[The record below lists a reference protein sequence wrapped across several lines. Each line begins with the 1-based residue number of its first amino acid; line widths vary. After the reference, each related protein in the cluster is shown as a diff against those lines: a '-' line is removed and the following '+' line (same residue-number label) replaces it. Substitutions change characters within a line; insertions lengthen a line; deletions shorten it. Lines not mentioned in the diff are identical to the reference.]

1 MAKTLTPKSCYALVN
16 SIAHQLLGDQAL
28 TATTLTDF
36 VSVGEQILT
45 QTHENILN
53 AISIVGIKTV
63 ISNRPYKSKLALIRE
78 DGASSFVSRMRKIT
92 YYEKDALD
100 SGDYNTNSKT
110 NFAEGYDNGSN
121 SGASMP
127 SMWEQNPRYP
137 LELNFTFG
145 NDVWQTSITIYQNQL
160 YQAFSSLDE
169 FNKFMSGYLQTLANE
184 IETQKESFA
193 RVSMLNFM
201 GGIYDLQTY
210 GTTAKDLVA
219 LYNADHGGTTFTG
232 DDLRTGT
239 EKEEFYKWF
248 IALVK
253 DDMQMLEYR
262 STANHWDKTLSV
274 GSDTYHFYRHTP
286 KANQRFLLYS
296 KFINDLRTEVLP
308 TIFNT
313 GFLEENFEEV
323 PFWQSQTSR
332 SAISVTPSIPD
343 VVGAGTGQISGNAVA
358 LDYVVGMLFDEEAL
372 STNMVHQSTTN
383 SPLEARKRYYNQFVS
398 FNKGAI
404 NDFTQNAILYYM
416 AS

>member
-1 MAKTLTPKSCYALVN
+1 MARTLTPKACYTLVN
-16 SIAHQLLGDQAL
+16 SIAHQLNGDSSL
-28 TATTLTDF
+28 TATNLTDF
-36 VSVGEQILT
+36 VAVGEQILT
-45 QTHENILN
+45 NAHENILN
-53 AISIVGIKTV
+53 AISIVGIKTI

-78 DGASSFVSRMRKIT
+78 EDGDAFKTRIRKIT
-92 YYEKDALD
+92 YYERDAMN
-100 SGDYNTNSKT
+100 SGDYNTQSKT
-110 NFAEGYDNGSN
+110 NFADGYDNGSN
-121 SGASMP
+121 SGSSIP
-127 SMWEQNPRYP
+127 SMWEQRPRYA
-137 LELNFTFG
+137 LELNYCG
-145 NDVWQTSITIYQNQL
+145 QSVWQTEITIYQNQL

-184 IETQKESFA
+184 IESQKEAFA
-193 RVSMLNFM
+193 RMSLLNFM
-201 GGIYDLQTY
+201 GGVYDMQTY

-253 DDMQMLEYR
+253 DDMTMLEYK
-262 STANHWDKTLSV
+262 STANHWDKTLTV

-286 KANQRFLLYS
+286 KANQKFLMYS

-343 VVGAGTGQISGNAVA
+343 VTGAGTGQTSGNAVA

-372 STNMVHQSTTN
+372 ATQMIHQSTTN

-398 FNKGAI
+398 FNKNNI